1 MRRVVEWVILDSE
14 EDYRK
19 EFEAVYVVEGFEIWG
34 VPISFDKHDFD
45 HIFYEP
51 DNEGNKKGR
60 FSKRRAKK
68 MHFMRA
74 ILTGDFEKEVM
85 FEKDRGTFAVFCSDL
100 DCVLYLRVRVGS
112 GKLQMGTFFDFGRE
126 HEKMLNKQK
135 KKCLPITKEEFKK
148 KIFGGY

>member
-1 MRRVVEWVILDSE
+1 MRKVVELVILDSE
-14 EDYRK
+14 DDYQK
-19 EFEAVYVVEGFEIWG
+19 EFQAIYLAKEFEIWG
-34 VPISFDKHDFD
+34 VPISFDKNDFD

-51 DNEGNKKGR
+51 DKEGNKKGR

-68 MHFMRA
+68 MHFMQA
-74 ILTGDFEKEVM
+74 ILSENFEKEVM

-112 GKLQMGTFFDFGRE
+112 GKLQIGTFFDFGRD

-135 KKCLPITKEEFKK
+135 KKCEPLTRENFQKRVSD
-148 KIFGGY
+148 GC